1 MPTFP
6 RPSRPDAL
14 YCAVDIADFPA
25 QALAAYDALLRAKP
39 FVVTCQNAQSHKSA
53 VWSCS
58 REALALGVV
67 RGMPVAAV
75 ARRFARVAV
84 VARNKELESAAR
96 EELRQVCCRYSPQF
110 DISDSGKCRVDL
122 SRTPASRAM
131 APAAI
136 AAALRADI
144 VAALPLSYMAVG
156 VSRSPLLAQLAAR
169 RARPDGACVC
179 EPGDELQA
187 LAGFDSKLLPGLS
200 ARAKDRI
207 NAYGLTSIGQL
218 CRLGKETLLRH
229 FGAEGEQLY
238 ALTMGICP
246 PAAVAPA
253 AAPCAET
260 ILYRDINDWR
270 ILHDKV
276 RFTADKLCF
285 LLKSK
290 NLCINRFIFEL
301 TYGDNKTVQRTA
313 VLPEYTNEYLPIA
326 EYACRAFTDLYQRR
340 VAIKSL
346 RLVARTPQADP
357 GQTNLFE
364 TVWEQKQKALA
375 RQIARVRTKLSFESV
390 KSAVHVEVI
399 RQQRSGGGD

>member
-14 YCAVDIADFPA
+14 YCAVDITDFPA
-25 QALAAYDALLRAKP
+25 QALAAYDAPLRAKP

-67 RGMPVAAV
+67 RGMPVATV

-84 VARNKELESAAR
+84 VARNKEMESAAA
-96 EELRQVCCRYSPQF
+96 EELRQVFRRYSPQF
-110 DISDSGKCRVDL
+110 DISDSGKCRIDL

-131 APAAI
+131 APAAV
-136 AAALRADI
+136 AAALRRDI
-144 VAALPLSYMAVG
+144 VAALPIAYMAVG

-169 RARPDGACVC
+169 RARPDGAGVC

-187 LAGFDSKLLPGLS
+187 LAGFDSTLLPGLS

-207 NAYGLTSIGQL
+207 NAYGLSTIGQL
-218 CRLGKETLLRH
+218 IRLGKETLVRH
-229 FGAEGEQLY
+229 FGAEGERLY
-238 ALTMGICP
+238 ALTIGICP
-246 PAAVAPA
+246 PVAVAPA
-253 AAPCAET
+253 AALCAET
-260 ILYRDINDWR
+260 ILDRDINDWQR
-270 ILHDKV
+270 LHNKV
-276 RFTADKLCF
+276 RYTADKLCF
-285 LLKSK
+285 LLKRE
-290 NLCINRFIFEL
+290 NLCVNRFTFEL

-313 VLPEYTNEYLPIA
+313 RLPDYTNEYLPIA
-326 EYACRAFTDLYQRR
+326 EYACKAFTGLYQRR

-346 RLVARTPQADP
+346 RLVARNPQADP

-364 TVWEQKQKALA
+364 TVWEQKQKALG
-375 RQIARVRTKLSFESV
+375 RQIARVRTTLSFESV
-390 KSAVHVEVI
+390 KSAAHVE
-399 RQQRSGGGD
+399 